1 MGDKITAS
9 WIGCTLSVV
18 GTAMQTEHVL
28 QVISIVLTCIATLTT
43 IGLNL
48 FLWYKKAKEDGKID
62 AEEAKEGAGIVID
75 GVKNLQQ
82 NIEQNIEGVE
92 KK

>member
-1 MGDKITAS
+1 MDNKITAS
-9 WIGCTLSVV
+9 WVGCTLSAV
-18 GTAMQTEHVL
+18 GTAMQTQQVL
-28 QVISIVLTCIATLTT
+28 QIISIVLTCIATLTT

-62 AEEAKEGAGIVID
+62 EEEAKEGAGIVID

-82 NIEQNIEGVE
+82 NIEGVE

>member
-1 MGDKITAS
+1 MDNKITAS
-9 WIGCTLSVV
+9 WVGCTLSAV
-18 GTAMQTEHVL
+18 GTAMQTQQVL
-28 QVISIVLTCIATLTT
+28 QIVSIVLTCIATLTT

-62 AEEAKEGAGIVID
+62 EEEAKEGAGIVID

-82 NIEQNIEGVE
+82 NIEQGVE